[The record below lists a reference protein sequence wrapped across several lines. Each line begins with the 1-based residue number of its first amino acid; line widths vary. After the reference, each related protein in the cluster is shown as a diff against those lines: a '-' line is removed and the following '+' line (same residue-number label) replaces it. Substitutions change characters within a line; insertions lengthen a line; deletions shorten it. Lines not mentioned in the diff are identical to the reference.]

1 MTLWREDVCCTC
13 RVCAIMQGIVFGCH
27 GSSSHRPWP
36 RTLALLSEGVPDTSL
51 AVHSMWQTACKLELW
66 QEAFR
71 TVEDIHGLVSLNKQI
86 VKPQMK
92 AMYYALL
99 TQIFAFSEDSMMNC
113 AYAWL
118 KVFNLARKYNTKL
131 KPTDVQMMATAVM
144 LTALSILP
152 YQRSF
157 LGSFTELRSD
167 HEKERQ
173 RRLSS
178 ILSFATVS

>member
-1 MTLWREDVCCTC
+1 
-13 RVCAIMQGIVFGCH
+13 
-27 GSSSHRPWP
+27 
-36 RTLALLSEGVPDTSL
+36 
-51 AVHSMWQTACKLELW
+51 
-66 QEAFR
+66 
-71 TVEDIHGLVSLNKQI
+71 
-86 VKPQMK
+86 MK
-92 AMYYALL
+92 ALYYALL

-131 KPTDVQMMATAVM
+131 KQSDMHMMATAVM

-173 RRLSS
+173 RRLAS